1 MDEKLYQEIYEEINK
16 KNVEDL
22 SEKFKKYEIK
32 EGVLYRK
39 DRKNNGRL
47 LKVIRRHELEVVMFI
62 MHDHPISA
70 HFAVKVTFDKV
81 RGRYYWPKMY
91 KDIRI
96 YVESCDQ
103 CQRRGKPQK
112 KNELHSIGIIEPF
125 HQIGIDIVGPL
136 PKTERDNKYIVVAMD
151 YFTKWPEA
159 KALKEANAKEVA
171 MFIYEDIICR
181 HGCPKKILSDRG
193 THFNNQ
199 VIEKLVEKFQ
209 IKHKFSTPYHPKTN
223 GLVERFNKTLCEALA
238 KLTGEDKDW
247 DLHIGSVLFA
257 YRNKKHS
264 SIKVE
269 PFYLIYGRAAR
280 IPMDTEEKETTI
292 KERLGYLLEE
302 LPKVRRE
309 AKTQSE
315 KSQEKQKEYHDKKIR
330 KQEKFEIGDK
340 VLYYNAA
347 KEKQWSGKLEEK
359 WKGPY
364 YIQQQLLNGSYKLK
378 EINGKILKTPVNG
391 ELLKKYNSREEFIP
405 YVVV

>member
-1 MDEKLYQEIYEEINK
+1 
-16 KNVEDL
+16 
-22 SEKFKKYEIK
+22 
-32 EGVLYRK
+32 
-39 DRKNNGRL
+39 
-47 LKVIRRHELEVVMFI
+47 MFI

-112 KNELHSIGIIEPF
+112 NNELHPIGIIEPF

-136 PKTERDNKYIVVAMD
+136 PKTERDK
-151 YFTKWPEA
+151 
-159 KALKEANAKEVA
+159 
-171 MFIYEDIICR
+171 
-181 HGCPKKILSDRG
+181 
-193 THFNNQ
+193 
-199 VIEKLVEKFQ
+199 
-209 IKHKFSTPYHPKTN
+209 IKHKFSKTYHQKKN

-280 IPMDTEEKETTI
+280 IPMDTKEKETTV

-315 KSQEKQKEYHDKKIR
+315 KSKEKQKEYHNKKIR
-330 KQEKFEIGDK
+330 KQEKYEIGDK
-340 VLYYNAA
+340 VLY
-347 KEKQWSGKLEEK
+347 
-359 WKGPY
+359 
-364 YIQQQLLNGSYKLK
+364 
-378 EINGKILKTPVNG
+378 
-391 ELLKKYNSREEFIP
+391 
-405 YVVV
+405 